1 MKAIATKNQKINI
14 AITIR
19 KLNRK
24 DKHKMNGNK
33 MIKIV
38 VVIIKFQKIFHG

>member
-14 AITIR
+14 AIPIR
-19 KLNRK
+19 KLIRK

-33 MIKIV
+33 MITIV
-38 VVIIKFQKIFHG
+38 VVIIEIQKKFHG